1 MKFATIYN
9 TRNRAYIEIENNMH
23 YTVELQTVFDK
34 GFRFEII

>member
-1 MKFATIYN
+1 MKFAATYN
-9 TRNRAYIEIENNMH
+9 TRNRAYIENNTH